1 MELPTLQI
9 RKVREDIICITGG
22 LTYEDIGCYVQRKTK
37 GQTHFCSTFLIKSL
51 GGGSGEAFV
60 PCGA

>member
-22 LTYEDIGCYVQRKTK
+22 LTYEDIGCYVQRHLLGIRQQPKQK
-37 GQTHFCSTFLIKSL
+37 DTHISEQLF
-51 GGGSGEAFV
+51 
-60 PCGA
+60 